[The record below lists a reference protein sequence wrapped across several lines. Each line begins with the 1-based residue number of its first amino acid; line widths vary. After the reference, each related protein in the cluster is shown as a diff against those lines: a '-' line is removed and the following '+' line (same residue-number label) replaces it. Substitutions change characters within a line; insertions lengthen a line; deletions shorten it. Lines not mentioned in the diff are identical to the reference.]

1 MLESDASVSRRG
13 FLRGSAGA
21 GTTGSFMIVRPE
33 LVRGAGNAT
42 LRAGIVGVG
51 LRGTQAMVEFLSGN
65 DDVELVAVGDLYQSN
80 LEKALEY
87 VRNATRYPAIQS
99 KVRVDREHMF
109 TGFDAC
115 QKVLASDIDLIL
127 LDTPPIYRPGE
138 FEAAVNAR
146 KHIFAEKPLAVDPV
160 GTRRIMAAAKKAEE
174 LKLTVGVG
182 AQRRSQPEYQE
193 TIRKIKDGA
202 IGEILAAYAYN
213 LGSPLPRL
221 SEKPPG
227 MSELEF
233 KIRNWPQYVSLGGDQ
248 IVEQHI
254 HNMDVIQ
261 WVLGRPLKVV
271 ASGGR
276 AWMPSNWVY
285 GDKYDHIYAE
295 FTYPNGV
302 ICSSHSRH
310 YQRGCAMRNG
320 ELVIGTRGRSTCQDL
335 APRGP
340 LPPKVQEHVDLVK
353 SIRGQGP
360 YINLAMAVAESTM
373 MTIMARESAYSGKEV
388 TWEMIMASKLEFVP
402 PDAEHVPP
410 AGVPAPA
417 VPGQYQFR

>member
-1 MLESDASVSRRG
+1 MSDSEGSVSRRG
-13 FLRGSAGA
+13 FLRKYGEAGA
-21 GTTGSFMIVRPE
+21 AGSFMIVRPE
-33 LVRGAGNAT
+33 LVRGVGNGRV
-42 LRAGIVGVG
+42 RAGIVGVG

-65 DDVELVAVGDLYQSN
+65 DDVELVAVGDLYHNN
-80 LEKALEY
+80 LEKALNT
-87 VRNATRYPAIQS
+87 VRDPARYPAIQS
-99 KVRVDREHMF
+99 KIKVDREHMF

-127 LDTPPIYRPGE
+127 LVTPPIYRPGE
-138 FEAAVNAR
+138 FEAAVAAR

-160 GTRRIMAAAKKAEE
+160 GTRRVMAAAKKAEE
-174 LKLTVGVG
+174 LRLTVGVG
-182 AQRRSQPEYQE
+182 AQRRSQPEYQQS
-193 TIRKIKDGA
+193 IQMIKDGA
-202 IGEILAAYAYN
+202 IGEVLAAYAYN

-221 SEKPPG
+221 NEKPAG

-248 IVEQHI
+248 VVEQHI
-254 HNMDVIQ
+254 HNVDVIQ

-285 GDKYDHIYAE
+285 GDKYDHICAE
-295 FTYPNGV
+295 FTFPNGV

-320 ELVIGTRGRSTCQDL
+320 ELVIGTKGRSTCQDL

-340 LPPKVQEHVDLVK
+340 LPPKVQEHVNLVN
-353 SIRGQGP
+353 SIRGRGP

-373 MTIMARESAYSGKEV
+373 MTIMARESAFSGKEV
-388 TWEMIMASKLEFVP
+388 TWEMIMASKLEFLP
-402 PDAEHVPP
+402 PDPEHLPP